1 MLSLL
6 SDPLRTIFQYRGILL
21 RTTAGEVRQRYAGS
35 VAGMFWLV
43 LSPILLLTFYSLVY
57 LVIFRVR
64 PASMSEYEYVLYVL
78 SGLVPFLG
86 FSEALNSGSSS
97 LFLNKAILLNTVFPS
112 ELVPLRAVLASQGMT
127 VVGLTLM
134 LVATL
139 ALGKLSWT
147 ALFVPV
153 LLLLQIMMVLGIVWL
168 LSLASLVLRDIQQV
182 LGFVTMTLLIVS
194 PIAYTPEMVPEKLK
208 FLIYLNPLSYFVIG
222 FQDIIVFGR
231 HPSGLIMGVMICL
244 GFISFGVGFWVFQRV
259 KRVFFD
265 HV

>member
-1 MLSLL
+1 MFLL
-6 SDPLRTIFQYRGILL
+6 TDPLRTVFKYREILF
-21 RTTAGEVRQRYAGS
+21 RTTVGEVRQRYAGS

-43 LSPILLLTFYSLVY
+43 ISPILLLTFYSLVY

-64 PASMSEYEYVLYVL
+64 PTSMSEYEYVLYVL
-78 SGLVPFLG
+78 AGLVPFLG
-86 FSEALNSGSSS
+86 FSEALNIGASS

-112 ELVPLRAVLASQGMT
+112 ELVPLRAVLASQGLT

-134 LVATL
+134 LFATL
-139 ALGKLSWT
+139 VLGKLTWT
-147 ALFVPV
+147 ALLIPV
-153 LLLLQIMMVLGIVWL
+153 LLLLQVMMVLGIVWL
-168 LSLASLVLRDIQQV
+168 LSLASLVIRDIQQA

-231 HPSGLIMGVMICL
+231 HPSGMIMGVMIGL
-244 GFISFGVGFWVFQRV
+244 GLTSFGIGFWVFQRA